1 MTTLQTNPGFGM
13 SRQLLRSTV
22 FVTTSL
28 VLAATALLAGCAS
41 APEKSEPMIDKR
53 ANFDDFKTF
62 GWLPYATTD
71 DYDQPVSLMDTN
83 IRAAITTEM
92 RRKGYVE
99 APEGS
104 AADLLFDYEA
114 ARTEKVKNSP
124 FRIGIGVGSFGSRGG
139 GSVSASTPSVKNVIE
154 GSLVIHAVD
163 AARDAEVWRS
173 RVSRELGKGAV
184 SPEVIQSVVAE
195 VLSDF
200 PARTSTH

>member
-1 MTTLQTNPGFGM
+1 MTTLQTIPEFGF
-13 SRQLLRSTV
+13 SRQPRRSRV
-22 FVTTSL
+22 LVTCL
-28 VLAATALLAGCAS
+28 VLTATALIAGCAS
-41 APEKSEPMIDKR
+41 APEKSEAMIDKQ

-62 GWLPYATTD
+62 DWLPYATSD

-83 IRAAITTEM
+83 IRRAITTEM
-92 RRKGYVE
+92 RSKGYVE
-99 APEGS
+99 APAGT
-104 AADLLFDYEA
+104 AADLLFDYQA

-124 FRIGIGVGSFGSRGG
+124 FRIGIGVGSFGSSGG

-154 GSLVIHAVD
+154 GSLVIHAID
-163 AARDAEVWRS
+163 AERDAEVWRS

-200 PARTSTH
+200 PARTGTQ